1 MNFVGN
7 RNGHQHSYTRA
18 NWRDQKDVTSFYFTR
33 FPEDATKKD
42 LWHHFKQ
49 AGDVRE
55 IFISRKRN
63 KNGRK
68 YGFVRFKGVEEVHKL
83 ERKLDNIIF
92 GGLKMYVNIPKFGR
106 AKSGKSQTTTR
117 GREYVEQNEEE
128 IRGAYPR
135 MKPGVSAEVKR

>member
-18 NWRDQKDVTSFYFTR
+18 NWRDQRDVTSFYFTR

-55 IFISRKRN
+55 IFISKKRN

-68 YGFVRFKGVEEVHKL
+68 YGFVRFKGVEDMH
-83 ERKLDNIIF
+83 
-92 GGLKMYVNIPKFGR
+92 
-106 AKSGKSQTTTR
+106 
-117 GREYVEQNEEE
+117 
-128 IRGAYPR
+128 
-135 MKPGVSAEVKR
+135 